1 MDYYNKKLESLE
13 NEFNAT
19 MNHAV
24 KVVEEYVATYVE
36 KEVVEAQALEAIEH
50 FIDGLSKPKPT
61 LQPNPEGIILEESVK
76 FLNDAEK
83 EELWR
88 EFSERFLE
96 ELETLK
102 RNYLYL

>member
-1 MDYYNKKLESLE
+1 MDYNKKLESLE

-24 KVVEEYVATYVE
+24 KVVEEYMATYIE
-36 KEVVEAQALEAIEH
+36 KEAVETLEAIEH
-50 FIDGLSKPKPT
+50 FIDELSKPKQKPT
-61 LQPNPEGIILEESVK
+61 LQTKPEGVTLEELVK
-76 FLNDAEK
+76 FLNDAEE
-83 EELWR
+83 EELRR

-96 ELETLK
+96 ELETLR

>member
-24 KVVEEYVATYVE
+24 KVVEEYVATYIE
-36 KEVVEAQALEAIEH
+36 KEVVEALGAIEH
-50 FIDGLSKPKPT
+50 FIDEISKPKQKPT
-61 LQPNPEGIILEESVK
+61 IQQKPEGISEGLVK
-76 FLNDAEK
+76 FLNGIEDD
-83 EELWR
+83 ELR
-88 EFSERFLE
+88 RIFLE
-96 ELETLK
+96 EFETLK